1 MQRIARENVQKVLE
15 EQEKLSYD
23 LEKKKKKIDFWS
35 KELNKREAQ
44 TERERAQL
52 DDEKQKVAFVES
64 LQVFFCT
71 LLGTYLTLFLL
82 AVVFFWMS

>member
-52 DDEKQKVAFVES
+52 DDEKQKVAYVES

-71 LLGTYLTLFLL
+71 
-82 AVVFFWMS
+82 

>member
-71 LLGTYLTLFLL
+71 
-82 AVVFFWMS
+82 